1 MKQKVIRIKEE
12 AGRCLLCHEPKC
24 TASCPHGIDVGRI
37 VRALN
42 FENRVGARRRLPA
55 AYYCENCDAPCIQAC
70 RRGKLDVPV
79 RLKDMFRDLYALNAD
94 VSETQTDLSIDFCGV
109 HCENP
114 FFLSSSVVGS
124 NYEMVAKAL
133 SMGWGGVCFKT
144 ISLLDIQEA
153 SPRFAALSK
162 EGRSFVGFKNIEQ
175 LSDHTYEENLDFLRR
190 LKHDFPEKV
199 LIASI
204 MGRNE
209 EEWTRLAHDMETA
222 GADMIE
228 CNFSCPQMV
237 GEGLGAEIGEN
248 PELVARYTA
257 AVRKGTELP
266 VLAKMTPNIN
276 HMEIP
281 AKAAVAAGADGIAA
295 INTIRSIMNIDLES
309 FMSEPRVNG
318 QSIEGGYSGKAVKP
332 IALRF
337 INEMRKD
344 PALADVPI
352 SGMGG
357 IENWRDAM
365 EFLLMGC
372 SNLQVTTAVMQY
384 GYRIID
390 DLKEG
395 LGDYLALR
403 GFSKVQDVV
412 GRALTY
418 IVPAENLDRS
428 SIQYPRFVQNE
439 CIGCGRC
446 YISCY
451 DGGHQAIQM
460 DAEDKPVL
468 DVHKCVGCHLCL
480 LVCPVQAIEP
490 GKRVMKTKLK

>member
-237 GEGLGAEIGEN
+237 GEGLGAEIGEK
-248 PELVARYTA
+248 PELVAHYTA
-257 AVRKGTELP
+257 AVRKGTKLP

-281 AKAAVAAGADGIAA
+281 ATAAVAAGADGIAA
-295 INTIRSIMNIDLES
+295 INTIRSIMNINLES

-428 SIQYPRFVQNE
+428 SIQYPRFVRNE

>member
-1 MKQKVIRIKEE
+1 MKQQVVRIKEE

-24 TASCPHGIDVGRI
+24 NAACPHGIDVGRI

-55 AYYCENCDAPCIQAC
+55 AHYCENCDAPCMQAC

-79 RLKDMFRDLYALNAD
+79 RLKDLFRDLYAIDVD
-94 VSETQTDLSIDFCGV
+94 VSKTQTDLSIDFCGV

-175 LSDHTYEENLDFLRR
+175 LSDHTYEENLNFLRR
-190 LKHDFPEKV
+190 LKRDFPEKV

-209 EEWTRLAHDMETA
+209 EEWTRLAHDMEA
-222 GADMIE
+222 VGADMIE

-237 GEGLGAEIGEN
+237 GEGLGAEIGEK

-257 AVRKGTELP
+257 AVRKGTKLR

-295 INTIRSIMNIDLES
+295 INTIRSIMNINLES

-428 SIQYPRFVQNE
+428 SIQYPRFVRNE

>member
-1 MKQKVIRIKEE
+1 MKQQVVRIKEE

-24 TASCPHGIDVGRI
+24 NAACPHGIDVGRI

-55 AYYCENCDAPCIQAC
+55 AHYCENCDAPCMQAC

-79 RLKDMFRDLYALNAD
+79 RLKDLFRDLYAIDVD
-94 VSETQTDLSIDFCGV
+94 VSKTQTDLSIDFCGV

-175 LSDHTYEENLDFLRR
+175 LSDHTYEENLNFLRR
-190 LKHDFPEKV
+190 LKRDFPEKV

-209 EEWTRLAHDMETA
+209 EEWTRLAHDMEA
-222 GADMIE
+222 VGADMIE

-237 GEGLGAEIGEN
+237 GEGLGAEIGEK

-257 AVRKGTELP
+257 AVRKGTKLP

-295 INTIRSIMNIDLES
+295 INTIRSIMNINLES

-365 EFLLMGC
+365 EFMLMGC

-395 LGDYLALR
+395 LGDYLACGDFPKYRMLWA
-403 GFSKVQDVV
+403 
-412 GRALTY
+412 GR
-418 IVPAENLDRS
+418 
-428 SIQYPRFVQNE
+428 
-439 CIGCGRC
+439 
-446 YISCY
+446 
-451 DGGHQAIQM
+451 
-460 DAEDKPVL
+460 
-468 DVHKCVGCHLCL
+468 
-480 LVCPVQAIEP
+480 
-490 GKRVMKTKLK
+490 

>member
-1 MKQKVIRIKEE
+1 MKQQVIRIKEE

-24 TASCPHGIDVGRI
+24 NEACPHGIDVGRI

-42 FENRVGARRRLPA
+42 FDNRVGACRRLPA
-55 AYYCENCDAPCIQAC
+55 VHYCENCDAPCMQAC

-79 RLKDMFRDLYALNAD
+79 RLKDLFQDLYALN
-94 VSETQTDLSIDFCGV
+94 VEVPETQADLSIDFCGV

-162 EGRSFVGFKNIEQ
+162 EGRSFLGFKNIEQ

-190 LKHDFPEKV
+190 LKRDFPEKV

-209 EEWTRLAHDMETA
+209 EEWTCLAHDMEMV

-248 PELVARYTA
+248 SELVARYTA
-257 AVRKGTELP
+257 AVRKGTKLP
-266 VLAKMTPNIN
+266 VLAKMTPNIT

-281 AKAAVAAGADGIAA
+281 ARAAIAAGADAIAA
-295 INTIRSIMNIDLES
+295 INTIRSIMNINLES

-344 PALADVPI
+344 PALTEVPI

-357 IENWRDAM
+357 IENWRDAI

-372 SNLQVTTAVMQY
+372 SNLQVTIAVMQY

-395 LGDYLALR
+395 LGDYLSLR
-403 GFSKVQDVV
+403 GFSKVQDIV

-428 SIQYPRFVQNE
+428 SIQYPRFVRNE

-451 DGGHQAIQM
+451 DGGHQAIQL
-460 DAEDKPVL
+460 DKEDKPVL
-468 DVHKCVGCHLCL
+468 DVRKCVGCHLCL

-490 GKRVMKTKLK
+490 GKRVKKTK

>member
-1 MKQKVIRIKEE
+1 MKQQVIRIREE

-24 TASCPHGIDVGRI
+24 SEACPHGVDAGRI

-55 AYYCENCDAPCIQAC
+55 VHFCENCNAPCMQAC

-79 RLKDMFRDLYALNAD
+79 RLRDLFCNLYDLHVEVPENK
-94 VSETQTDLSIDFCGV
+94 VDLSIDFCGV

-124 NYEMVAKAL
+124 NYNMVAKAF
-133 SMGWGGVCFKT
+133 SMGWGF
-144 ISLLDIQEA
+144 I
-153 SPRFAALSK
+153 
-162 EGRSFVGFKNIEQ
+162 GFKNIEQ
-175 LSDHTYEENLDFLRR
+175 LSDHTYEENLDYLRR
-190 LKHDFPEKV
+190 LKRDFPGKV
-199 LIASI
+199 IIASI

-209 EEWTRLAHDMETA
+209 TEWTRLAADMEA
-222 GADMIE
+222 VGADMIE
-228 CNFSCPQMV
+228 CNFSCPQMAE
-237 GEGLGAEIGEN
+237 EGLGAEIGEN

-257 AVRKGTELP
+257 AVRKGTRLP

-276 HMEIP
+276 RMEIP

-295 INTIRSIMNIDLES
+295 INTIRSIMNIDLDS
-309 FMSEPRVNG
+309 FLSEPRVNG

-344 PALADVPI
+344 SALAKVPI

-357 IENWRDAM
+357 IENWRDAL

-372 SNLQVTTAVMQY
+372 GNLQITTAVMQY

-395 LGDYLALR
+395 LSDYLALR
-403 GFSKVQDVV
+403 GFTHVKEIV
-412 GRALTY
+412 GQALTH
-418 IVPAENLDRS
+418 IVSAEDLDRN
-428 SIQYPRFVQNE
+428 SIQFPRFVRND
-439 CIGCGRC
+439 CVSCGRC
-446 YISCY
+446 YLSCY
-451 DGGHQAIQM
+451 DGGHQAIRL
-460 DAEDKPVL
+460 DTEEKPVL
-468 DVHKCVGCHLCL
+468 DINKCVGCHLCI

-490 GKRVMKTKLK
+490 GKRVQRAAIHGNADLPK

>member
-1 MKQKVIRIKEE
+1 MKQQVIRIKEE

-24 TASCPHGIDVGRI
+24 NEACPHGIDVGRI

-55 AYYCENCDAPCIQAC
+55 AHYCENCDAPCMQAC

-79 RLKDMFRDLYALNAD
+79 RLKDLFRDLYALN
-94 VSETQTDLSIDFCGV
+94 VEIPETQADLSIDFCGV

-162 EGRSFVGFKNIEQ
+162 EGRSFLGFKNIEQ

-190 LKHDFPEKV
+190 LKRDFPEKV

-209 EEWTRLAHDMETA
+209 EEWTCLAHDMEMV

-248 PELVARYTA
+248 
-257 AVRKGTELP
+257 
-266 VLAKMTPNIN
+266 
-276 HMEIP
+276 
-281 AKAAVAAGADGIAA
+281 
-295 INTIRSIMNIDLES
+295 S
-309 FMSEPRVNG
+309 
-318 QSIEGGYSGKAVKP
+318 
-332 IALRF
+332 
-337 INEMRKD
+337 
-344 PALADVPI
+344 
-352 SGMGG
+352 
-357 IENWRDAM
+357 
-365 EFLLMGC
+365 
-372 SNLQVTTAVMQY
+372 
-384 GYRIID
+384 
-390 DLKEG
+390 
-395 LGDYLALR
+395 
-403 GFSKVQDVV
+403 
-412 GRALTY
+412 
-418 IVPAENLDRS
+418 
-428 SIQYPRFVQNE
+428 
-439 CIGCGRC
+439 
-446 YISCY
+446 
-451 DGGHQAIQM
+451 
-460 DAEDKPVL
+460 
-468 DVHKCVGCHLCL
+468 
-480 LVCPVQAIEP
+480 
-490 GKRVMKTKLK
+490 

>member
-428 SIQYPRFVQNE
+428 IQYPRFVQNE

>member
-1 MKQKVIRIKEE
+1 MTKQRILRIKEE

-24 TASCPHGIDVGRI
+24 NAACPHGIDVGRI

-42 FENRVGARRRLPA
+42 FENRVGTRRRLPVIH
-55 AYYCENCDAPCIQAC
+55 YCENCNAPCMQAC

-79 RLKDMFRDLYALNAD
+79 RIKDLLCDLYGLH
-94 VSETQTDLSIDFCGV
+94 VEIPKTKIDLSIDFCGV

-124 NYEMVAKAL
+124 NYDMVAKAF

-144 ISLLDIQEA
+144 ISFMDIREV
-153 SPRFAALSK
+153 SPRFSALSK
-162 EGRSFVGFKNIEQ
+162 EGRSFIGFKNIEQ

-190 LKHDFPEKV
+190 LKQDFPGKV
-199 LIASI
+199 IIASI

-209 EEWTRLAHDMETA
+209 EEWTRLARDMEA
-222 GADMIE
+222 VGVDMIE
-228 CNFSCPQMV
+228 CNFSCPQMS
-237 GEGLGAEIGEN
+237 GKGLGAEIGES
-248 PELVARYTA
+248 PELTAHYTA
-257 AVRKGTELP
+257 AVRKGTKLP
-266 VLAKMTPNIN
+266 VLAKMTPNIT
-276 HMEIP
+276 HMEEP

-295 INTIRSIMNIDLES
+295 INTIRSIMNIDLNT
-309 FMSEPRVNG
+309 FLSEPRVNG

-344 PALADVPI
+344 PALAEIPI

-372 SNLQVTTAVMQY
+372 GNLQVTTAVMQY

-395 LGDYLALR
+395 LSDYLALR
-403 GFSKVQDVV
+403 GFTRVQDVV
-412 GRALTY
+412 GMALPY
-418 IVPAENLDRS
+418 IVTAEELDRS
-428 SIQYPRFVQNE
+428 NIQFPRFVRND

-451 DGGHQAIQM
+451 DGGHQAIRL

-468 DVHKCVGCHLCL
+468 DLHKCVGCHLCL
-480 LVCPVQAIEP
+480 LVCPVHAIEA
-490 GKRVMKTKLK
+490 GKRVQKHAG

>member
-1 MKQKVIRIKEE
+1 MKQQVVRIKEE

-24 TASCPHGIDVGRI
+24 NAACPHGIDVGRI

-55 AYYCENCDAPCIQAC
+55 AHYCENCDAPCIQAC

-79 RLKDMFRDLYALNAD
+79 RLKELFRDLYAIDVD
-94 VSETQTDLSIDFCGV
+94 VSKTQTDLSIDFCGV

-175 LSDHTYEENLDFLRR
+175 LSDHTYEENLNFLRR
-190 LKHDFPEKV
+190 LKRDFPEKV

-209 EEWTRLAHDMETA
+209 EEWTRLAHDMEA
-222 GADMIE
+222 VGADMIE

-237 GEGLGAEIGEN
+237 GEGLGAEIGEK

-257 AVRKGTELP
+257 AVRKGTKLP

-295 INTIRSIMNIDLES
+295 INTIRSIMNINLES

-365 EFLLMGC
+365 EFMLMGC

-403 GFSKVQDVV
+403 GCGQGADVYCAC
-412 GRALTY
+412 R
-418 IVPAENLDRS
+418 
-428 SIQYPRFVQNE
+428 
-439 CIGCGRC
+439 
-446 YISCY
+446 
-451 DGGHQAIQM
+451 
-460 DAEDKPVL
+460 KP
-468 DVHKCVGCHLCL
+468 
-480 LVCPVQAIEP
+480 
-490 GKRVMKTKLK
+490 